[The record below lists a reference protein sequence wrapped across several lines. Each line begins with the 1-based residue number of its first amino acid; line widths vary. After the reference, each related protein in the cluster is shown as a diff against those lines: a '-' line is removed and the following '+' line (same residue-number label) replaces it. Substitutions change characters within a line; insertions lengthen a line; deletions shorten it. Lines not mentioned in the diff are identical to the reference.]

1 MKCAPCPS
9 GGAADA
15 RHDES
20 TVPHQHARFAG
31 SAECDDIAEL
41 RAIMDTNQASL
52 AELREII
59 ASMSLT
65 PEHEE
70 PAAPYSVTEAACC
83 DGMIGMSGG
92 DRLART
98 QARLLK
104 KIGRMELRHAEH
116 KASTHTAKLESNGG
130 TSQRVGRFPLH
141 RAVADGQSA
150 SVTHAAVLL
159 AEPLAPHVVEC
170 IFPKFSWPPLPVLD
184 ELRALLRSC
193 DPNVSRHDSAP
204 QASGL
209 AALPAACGGHAV
221 YFLVR
226 SRL

>member
-1 MKCAPCPS
+1 M
-9 GGAADA
+9 
-15 RHDES
+15 
-20 TVPHQHARFAG
+20 
-31 SAECDDIAEL
+31 
-41 RAIMDTNQASL
+41 N
-52 AELREII
+52 
-59 ASMSLT
+59 LT

-70 PAAPYSVTEAACC
+70 PAAPYGVTEAASC
-83 DGMIGMSGG
+83 DGMIGMNGG

-104 KIGRMELRHAEH
+104 EIGRMELRHAEH

-159 AEPLAPHVVEC
+159 AEPLALHVVER

-184 ELRALLRSC
+184 ELDPLLRTC
-193 DPNVSRHDSAP
+193 GSRSRPARFGP
-204 QASGL
+204 SSVRPRCASRCMRR
-209 AALPAACGGHAV
+209 ACGFV
-221 YFLVR
+221 LVR
-226 SRL
+226 SCL